1 MQNGLYK
8 VEFKTPLGAGAGVV
22 FLQDGKLHGGDSAMF
37 YVGKVS
43 EKGDDLIAEVEG
55 KLHTNVPGMSS
66 VFGVNHTHI
75 NLKGKGSGNAA
86 NLTGTA
92 KEAPGVAFQAKLT
105 KISD

>member
-8 VEFKTPLGAGAGVV
+8 VEFQTPLGAGAGVV
-22 FLQDGKLHGGDSAMF
+22 FLHDGKIRGGDSAMF

-43 EKGDDLIAEVEG
+43 EEGDNLTAEVEG
-55 KLHTNVPGMSS
+55 RLHTNVPPTEL

-75 NLKGKGSGNAA
+75 SLKGKGSGNVAT
-86 NLTGTA
+86 LTGSA